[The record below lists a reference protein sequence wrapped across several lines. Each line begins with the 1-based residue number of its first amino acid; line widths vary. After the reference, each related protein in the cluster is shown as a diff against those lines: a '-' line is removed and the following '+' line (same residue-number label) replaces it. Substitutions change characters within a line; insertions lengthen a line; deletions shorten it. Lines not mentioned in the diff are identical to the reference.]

1 MKLWSDNDINPVTD
15 LCRSHAWSRHSKTL
29 SAGGGEESKSP
40 DNVAEDI
47 SVRNSYNLPPIPSP
61 RTKKKSKDIK
71 YQNTEKILQELR
83 SEVIEKDCEIAF
95 LKQERSKMKEIV
107 RTEMAEI
114 QDIKTV
120 LSKLAAF
127 NSSSSNEE
135 NPN

>member
-1 MKLWSDNDINPVTD
+1 MG
-15 LCRSHAWSRHSKTL
+15 H
-29 SAGGGEESKSP
+29 
-40 DNVAEDI
+40 
-47 SVRNSYNLPPIPSP
+47 YLPPIPSP

-120 LSKLAAF
+120 LSKLVEF
-127 NSSSSNEE
+127 HSSPSNEE
-135 NPN
+135 IPSETFVNI